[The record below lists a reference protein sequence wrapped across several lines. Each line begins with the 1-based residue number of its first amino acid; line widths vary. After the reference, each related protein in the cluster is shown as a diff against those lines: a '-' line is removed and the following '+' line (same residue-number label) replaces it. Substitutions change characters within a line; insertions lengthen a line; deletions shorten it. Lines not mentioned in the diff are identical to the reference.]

1 MTTKTIGVR
10 EFRQNMAAYYKKAL
24 KNDWRY
30 VVVSRNTPIY
40 EVRPISPKVDSLE
53 KLYKDIAEARAD
65 YKAGRFYTSDQVRK
79 MFNLK

>member
-10 EFRQNMAAYYKKAL
+10 EFRQNMTSYYKKAL

-40 EVRPISPKVDSLE
+40 EVRPISPKVNSLE

-65 YKAGRFYTSDQVRK
+65 YKAGRVYTLEQTRK
-79 MFNLK
+79 HFGL